1 VVLLKKVMTVVFMAG
16 AMFKLGI
23 NSALI
28 KAIFD
33 N

>member
-1 VVLLKKVMTVVFMAG
+1 MTVVFMAG